1 MGFKKAVAYGIKKQK
16 QEIASLVAS
25 GYTEAEAYEIV
36 DTQSTNE
43 FYRNSLVESEAD
55 DYE

>member
-1 MGFKKAVAYGIKKQK
+1 MSFKKAVANGIKKQK
-16 QEIASLVAS
+16 REIASLVAS

-43 FYRNSLVESEAD
+43 FYRNSLVESEVAD
-55 DYE
+55 DE

>member
-1 MGFKKAVAYGIKKQK
+1 MGFKKSVAYGIKKQK

-36 DTQSTNE
+36 DTQSTND
-43 FYRNSLVESEAD
+43 YYYDKRNMLVESDE
-55 DYE
+55 